1 MWTVTAWQ
9 HITPKVTVKGFKKC
23 CISSGVDGTDVGM
36 LRNGSEDDGNGKS
49 ECEGDEGNDYEDG
62 DSDTDW

>member
-1 MWTVTAWQ
+1 M
-9 HITPKVTVKGFKKC
+9 TVKGFKKC